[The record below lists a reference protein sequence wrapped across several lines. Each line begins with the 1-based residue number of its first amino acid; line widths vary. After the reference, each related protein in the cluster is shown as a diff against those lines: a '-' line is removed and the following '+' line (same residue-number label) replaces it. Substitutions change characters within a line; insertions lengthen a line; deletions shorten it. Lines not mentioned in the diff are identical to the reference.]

1 MSLFLSKVLVNL
13 VYQVEQIGTAC
24 YKVILGKNR
33 WLLKRPNWAMSHEKS
48 LDWLGY
54 IGDEKLP
61 SYMGIIISHNKD
73 PLLNNQYNGK

>member
-1 MSLFLSKVLVNL
+1 MNL

-33 WLLKRPNWAMSHEKS
+33 WLLKRPKLNEPRKKK

-54 IGDEKLP
+54 IGDEQLP